1 MSNMMND
8 AYNSPAVHQPKA
20 KNQAQGQLAALL
32 RGRIDWDSDPSNFN
46 DLNRSNSAPPTQLI
60 HNENI
65 KTEYESDIPSTDPR
79 LDPNYIIYYYQHSR
93 LDPRLPPP
101 IYAPGQSWQTLSQNQ
116 TSKLQE
122 YDRMSPNLEMNQNLA
137 VGSNNVLRH
146 KTSLLEQ
153 IVNRSDAGSSVDG
166 VFQNNNRFDD
176 IISNNNITT
185 TSAPITA
192 DQLGID
198 DQRTKFSNI
207 DNNGWNNDLL
217 KPIGQTP
224 TKRKNLVDLI
234 QEDFP
239 RTPSP
244 VYTMYQQQSMA
255 KNQVNQTQPRRILHE
270 TSFDSISS
278 VLMKEKLRQ
287 KYEQQ
292 NDDERIRLAA
302 MLNNMNSLPD
312 VPPTRS
318 ASTPPNPQFYKNNF
332 NSSPGS
338 NLFSDE
344 QSIKSMDQASIRSM
358 SPNLF
363 LNVKNLPVKDTIYE
377 SGSLSAKSLGGAP
390 DLFSSKTQGLYGNL
404 APSPSSQLRNNFS
417 PFSNKQDLSNLQSQR
432 GNWDNNAFT
441 NDLTSQM
448 NDLSLY
454 NGIGSNSNKLA
465 VPGSGINS
473 AFDYNNFSGI
483 NDQYSNKLGTSP
495 QSNFFNNQNMNI
507 GSPSTSTKNNIDKI
521 MLIRKQLLLQEQML
535 QRELANSNYGKSN
548 QVSSPVVSSPIV
560 HNQSNNN
567 DSNHTPRSALL
578 EEFRNNKLKKYELK
592 DIIGNIVEFSGD
604 QHGSRFIQQ
613 KLETANNEDKQM
625 VFDEIKQKAL
635 HLMTDVFGNY
645 VIQKFFEYGSAS
657 QKAVLA
663 KIMEGHVLSLSLQM
677 YGCRVVQKA
686 LEHIQEE
693 QQAKLIKELDGSV
706 LKCVKDQNGNHVIQ
720 KAIERVA
727 PEHIQFII
735 DAFHGQVYSLATHPY
750 GCRVI
755 QRIFEN
761 CTNEHESLL
770 EELHHYTFN
779 LIQDQYGNYVIQH
792 VLEHGKPEDKSLVIS
807 KVIGQILILSKHKF
821 ASNVI
826 EKCVTNGTRE
836 ERQKMIDE
844 VIQIKSDGSSD
855 LINMMK
861 DQFAN
866 YVVQKMLDV
875 VDKDQHDLLISK
887 IKPHLQSLKKY
898 TYGKHLIQRLEL
910 EINSN
915 RE

>member
-8 AYNSPAVHQPKA
+8 GYTPAVHQPKA
-20 KNQAQGQLAALL
+20 KNQAQGQLAAFL
-32 RGRIDWDSDPSNFN
+32 RNRMDWDSDPSSFQ
-46 DLNRSNSAPPTQLI
+46 DLSRSSSAPPTQLI
-60 HNENI
+60 HNEKL
-65 KTEYESDIPSTDPR
+65 KTEYENEIPSSDPR
-79 LDPNYIIYYYQHSR
+79 LDPNYLLFYYQNSR

-116 TSKLQE
+116 NSKLQE
-122 YDRMSPNLEMNQNLA
+122 YDRVNPGPFEMNQPQNLA

-153 IVNRSDAGSSVDG
+153 IANRSDVGGSSVDG
-166 VFQNNNRFDD
+166 VFQNSSRFDD
-176 IISNNNITT
+176 ILNSNA
-185 TSAPITA
+185 S
-192 DQLGID
+192 DRFDLD
-198 DQRTKFSNI
+198 EQRTMKDRQFSAI
-207 DNNGWNNDLL
+207 DNSAWSSDLL

-224 TKRKNLVDLI
+224 KRKNLVDLI

-244 VYTMYQQQSMA
+244 VYTMYQQQSLA
-255 KNQVNQTQPRRILHE
+255 QNQVNQTQPRRQILHE
-270 TSFDSISS
+270 SSFDSISS
-278 VLMKEKLRQ
+278 ALMKEKLRQ
-287 KYEQQ
+287 KFEQQ
-292 NDDERIRLAA
+292 KNDEKMRLTA
-302 MLNNMNSLPD
+302 MLNNMNSNTMNALPNI
-312 VPPTRS
+312 PTTRS
-318 ASTPPNPQFYKNNF
+318 ASTPPNPQFYKNF
-332 NSSPGS
+332 SSSPGNS
-338 NLFSDE
+338 LFADE
-344 QSIKSMDQASIRSM
+344 QQSVKSMDQTSIRSM

-363 LNVKNLPVKDTIYE
+363 INVSNLPVKETVYE
-377 SGSLSAKSLGGAP
+377 SGSLSAKSLGAAP
-390 DLFSSKTQGLYGNL
+390 DLFSSKYSPR
-404 APSPSSQLRNNFS
+404 PSNSQLRNNYS
-417 PFSNKQDLSNLQSQR
+417 PFSTNQELLNLQSQR
-432 GNWDNNAFT
+432 SGWDSSSFAS
-441 NDLTSQM
+441 DLTSQM

-454 NGIGSNSNKLA
+454 SGLSSNASKL
-465 VPGSGINS
+465 GNSMNS
-473 AFDYNNFSGI
+473 AFDY
-483 NDQYSNKLGTSP
+483 SNLGSSP
-495 QSNFFNNQNMNI
+495 SQSNFFNSIN
-507 GSPSTSTKNNIDKI
+507 SSSTASKSDIEKL
-521 MLIRKQLLLQEQML
+521 MLRQQLILQEQMMI
-535 QRELANSNYGKSN
+535 QRKLAKSN
-548 QVSSPVVSSPIV
+548 KISSPIIGSPVVHSQSGSS
-560 HNQSNNN
+560 
-567 DSNHTPRSALL
+567 DSNHVVRSALL

-592 DIIGNIVEFSGD
+592 DIMGNIVEFSGD

-613 KLETANNEDKQM
+613 KLETANLEDKQM
-625 VFDEIKQKAL
+625 VFDEIKPKAL
-635 HLMTDVFGNY
+635 QLMTDVFGNY
-645 VIQKFFEYGSAS
+645 VIQKFFEYGSSS
-657 QKAVLA
+657 QKTVLA

-686 LEHIQEE
+686 LEHIKED

-727 PEHIQFII
+727 PENIQFII
-735 DAFHGQVYSLATHPY
+735 DAFHGQVHNLAIHPY

-761 CTNEHESLL
+761 CTNEHDSLL
-770 EELHHYTFN
+770 EELHHYTIN

-807 KVIGQILILSKHKF
+807 KVMGQILTLSKHKF

-826 EKCVTNGTRE
+826 EKCVTNGTKA

-844 VIQIKSDGSSD
+844 VIQVKPDGSSD
-855 LINMMK
+855 LISMMK

-887 IKPHLQSLKKY
+887 IKPHLQSLKKF

-915 RE
+915 DE

>member
-1 MSNMMND
+1 MMHIIHLPFIN
-8 AYNSPAVHQPKA
+8 QRQ

-60 HNENI
+60 NNEKLKN
-65 KTEYESDIPSTDPR
+65 EYENEIPSTDPR

-116 TSKLQE
+116 ASALQD
-122 YDRMSPNLEMNQNLA
+122 YDRLSPGPEMNQNLA

-176 IISNNNITT
+176 IISNNNNNNTT
-185 TSAPITA
+185 ATVA
-192 DQLGID
+192 DQLDLD
-198 DQRTKFSNI
+198 DQRSLKDRQFGNA
-207 DNNGWNNDLL
+207 GWNNDLL
-217 KPIGQTP
+217 KPIGQVP
-224 TKRKNLVDLI
+224 PKRKNLVDLI

-244 VYTMYQQQSMA
+244 VYTLYQQQSMA
-255 KNQVNQTQPRRILHE
+255 QNQVNQTQPRRQILHE

-278 VLMKEKLRQ
+278 VLMKEKLKQ
-287 KYEQQ
+287 KLEQQ
-292 NDDERIRLAA
+292 KDDERIRLAA
-302 MLNNMNSLPD
+302 VLNNMNSLPTI
-312 VPPTRS
+312 PPTRS

-332 NSSPGS
+332 NNSPGS

-404 APSPSSQLRNNFS
+404 APSPRLANSQLRNNFS

-432 GNWDNNAFT
+432 NNWDSNAFT

-454 NGIGSNSNKLA
+454 NGIGTNSNKLA
-465 VPGSGINS
+465 VPGSGMNS

-483 NDQYSNKLGTSP
+483 NDQYNNKLGTSP
-495 QSNFFNNQNMNI
+495 QSNFFNNQSMNI

-521 MLIRKQLLLQEQML
+521 MLIRKQLLLQEQLL

-548 QVSSPVVSSPIV
+548 QVSSPIVSSPVV

-625 VFDEIKQKAL
+625 VFDEIKPKAL

-693 QQAKLIKELDGSV
+693 QQAKLIKELDGNV

-720 KAIERVA
+720 KAIERVT

-761 CTNEHESLL
+761 CTNEHDSLL

-792 VLEHGKPEDKSLVIS
+792 VLEHGEPEDKSLVIS
-807 KVIGQILILSKHKF
+807 KVMGQILILSKHKF

-844 VIQIKSDGSSD
+844 VIKVKSDGSSD

-887 IKPHLQSLKKY
+887 IKPHLQALKKY

-915 RE
+915 NE

>member
-1 MSNMMND
+1 MND
-8 AYNSPAVHQPKA
+8 VYTPAVHQPKA

-32 RGRIDWDSDPSNFN
+32 RGRIDWDSDPSNFQ
-46 DLNRSNSAPPTQLI
+46 DLSRSSSAPPTQLI
-60 HNENI
+60 HNEKL
-65 KTEYESDIPSTDPR
+65 KTEYENEIPSSDPR

-122 YDRMSPNLEMNQNLA
+122 YDRLSPGLELNQPANLA
-137 VGSNNVLRH
+137 VGNNNGLRH

-176 IISNNNITT
+176 IIANNTT
-185 TSAPITA
+185 TATSDSIDA
-192 DQLGID
+192 DDKRSSQ
-198 DQRTKFSNI
+198 FSNP
-207 DNNGWNNDLL
+207 DNSGWNNDLL

-224 TKRKNLVDLI
+224 KRKNLVDLI

-244 VYTMYQQQSMA
+244 VYSMYQQQSMA
-255 KNQVNQTQPRRILHE
+255 QNQANQTQPRRQILHE
-270 TSFDSISS
+270 SSFDSISS
-278 VLMKEKLRQ
+278 ALMKEKLRQ

-292 NDDERIRLAA
+292 KDDDRIRFAA
-302 MLNNMNSLPD
+302 MLNNMNSLPT

-363 LNVKNLPVKDTIYE
+363 LNMKNLPVKDSIYE

-390 DLFSSKTQGLYGNL
+390 DLFSSKYSNL
-404 APSPSSQLRNNFS
+404 ASSPRPANSQLRNNYS
-417 PFSNKQDLSNLQSQR
+417 PFSNNQDLSSLQGQR
-432 GNWDNNAFT
+432 NGWDNNSFA

-454 NGIGSNSNKLA
+454 SGVNSNSNKLA
-465 VPGSGINS
+465 VPGNMNS
-473 AFDYNNFSGI
+473 AFDFNKFSNM
-483 NDQYSNKLGTSP
+483 NDQYSNKLTSSASP
-495 QSNFFNNQNMNI
+495 QTNYFNTNNQNLTI
-507 GSPSTSTKNNIDKI
+507 GSPSSSNKNNIDKI
-521 MLIRKQLLLQEQML
+521 MLIRQQLLLQEQML
-535 QRELANSNYGKSN
+535 QRELANNTNFNKNN
-548 QVSSPVVSSPIV
+548 QISSPISSPVV
-560 HNQSNNN
+560 HNQTTTNE
-567 DSNHTPRSALL
+567 SNHGARSALL
-578 EEFRNNKLKKYELK
+578 EEFRNNKLKKYELR
-592 DIIGNIVEFSGD
+592 DLLGNIVEFSGD

-613 KLETANNEDKQM
+613 KLESANNEDKQM
-625 VFDEIKQKAL
+625 VFDEIRPKAL
-635 HLMTDVFGNY
+635 QLMTDVFGNY

-657 QKAVLA
+657 QKAILA

-686 LEHIQEE
+686 LEHIKEE
-693 QQAKLIKELDGSV
+693 QQAKLIKELDGNV

-720 KAIERVA
+720 KAIERVS

-761 CTNEHESLL
+761 CTNEHDSLL
-770 EELHHYTFN
+770 KELHHYTFN

-807 KVIGQILILSKHKF
+807 KVMGQILNLSKHKF

-826 EKCVTNGTRE
+826 EKCVTNGTKV
-836 ERQKMIDE
+836 ERQQMIDE
-844 VIQIKSDGSSD
+844 VIQVKPDGTSD
-855 LINMMK
+855 LISMMK

-887 IKPHLQSLKKY
+887 IKPHLQSLKKF

-915 RE
+915 DE

>member
-8 AYNSPAVHQPKA
+8 GYTPAVHLPKPKA

-32 RGRIDWDSDPSNFN
+32 RGRMDWDSDPSNFQ
-46 DLNRSNSAPPTQLI
+46 DLSRSSSAPPTQLI
-60 HNENI
+60 HNEKL
-65 KTEYESDIPSTDPR
+65 KTEYENEIPSSDPR
-79 LDPNYIIYYYQHSR
+79 LDPNYLLFYYQNSR

-116 TSKLQE
+116 NSKLQE
-122 YDRMSPNLEMNQNLA
+122 FDRVNPGPIEMNQPQNLA

-153 IVNRSDAGSSVDG
+153 IANRSDVGSSSVDG
-166 VFQNNNRFDD
+166 AFQNNNRFDD
-176 IISNNNITT
+176 ILNSNA
-185 TSAPITA
+185 S
-192 DQLGID
+192 DRFDLD
-198 DQRTKFSNI
+198 DQRSMKDRQFSGI
-207 DNNGWNNDLL
+207 DNSAWSSDLL
-217 KPIGQTP
+217 KPIGPTP
-224 TKRKNLVDLI
+224 KRKNLVDLI

-244 VYTMYQQQSMA
+244 VYSMYQQQSLA
-255 KNQVNQTQPRRILHE
+255 QNQVNQTQPRRQILHE
-270 TSFDSISS
+270 SSFDSISS
-278 VLMKEKLRQ
+278 ALMKEKLRQ
-287 KYEQQ
+287 KFEQQ
-292 NDDERIRLAA
+292 KDDERMRLAA
-302 MLNNMNSLPD
+302 MLNNMNSNSLNTLPNI
-312 VPPTRS
+312 PTTRS
-318 ASTPPNPQFYKNNF
+318 ASTPPNPQFYKNF

-338 NLFSDE
+338 SLFADE
-344 QSIKSMDQASIRSM
+344 QQSVKSMDQTSIRSM

-363 LNVKNLPVKDTIYE
+363 INVNNLPVKDTVYE
-377 SGSLSAKSLGGAP
+377 SGSLSAKSLGAAP
-390 DLFSSKTQGLYGNL
+390 DLFSSKY
-404 APSPSSQLRNNFS
+404 SPRPANSQLRNNYS
-417 PFSNKQDLSNLQSQR
+417 PFATNQELLNLQSQR
-432 GNWDNNAFT
+432 SGWDSIT
-441 NDLTSQM
+441 NDLTNQM

-454 NGIGSNSNKLA
+454 SGLGSNASKL
-465 VPGSGINS
+465 GIAGNSMNS
-473 AFDYNNFSGI
+473 AFDYSDYSKLGSSPSQSSFFNSVNSSSA
-483 NDQYSNKLGTSP
+483 SNKS
-495 QSNFFNNQNMNI
+495 SI
-507 GSPSTSTKNNIDKI
+507 EKI
-521 MLIRKQLLLQEQML
+521 MLRQQLLEQMIL
-535 QRELANSNYGKSN
+535 QRELANSNYTKSN
-548 QVSSPVVSSPIV
+548 KISSPIIGSPVVHSQSGSS
-560 HNQSNNN
+560 
-567 DSNHTPRSALL
+567 DSNHVVRSALL

-592 DIIGNIVEFSGD
+592 DIMGNIVEFSGD

-613 KLETANNEDKQM
+613 KLETANLEDKQM
-625 VFDEIKQKAL
+625 VFDEIKPKAL
-635 HLMTDVFGNY
+635 QLMTDVFGNY
-645 VIQKFFEYGSAS
+645 VIQKFFEYGSPS

-686 LEHIQEE
+686 LEHIKED

-720 KAIERVA
+720 KAIERVS
-727 PEHIQFII
+727 PENIQFII
-735 DAFHGQVYSLATHPY
+735 DAFHSQVYNLATHPY

-761 CTNEHESLL
+761 CTNEHDSLL
-770 EELHHYTFN
+770 EELHHFTIN

-807 KVIGQILILSKHKF
+807 KVMGQILTLSKHKF

-826 EKCVTNGTRE
+826 EKCVTNGTKA

-844 VIQIKSDGSSD
+844 VIQVKPDGSSD
-855 LINMMK
+855 LISMMK

-887 IKPHLQSLKKY
+887 IKPHLQSLKKF

-915 RE
+915 DE

>member
-1 MSNMMND
+1 
-8 AYNSPAVHQPKA
+8 
-20 KNQAQGQLAALL
+20 
-32 RGRIDWDSDPSNFN
+32 
-46 DLNRSNSAPPTQLI
+46 
-60 HNENI
+60 
-65 KTEYESDIPSTDPR
+65 
-79 LDPNYIIYYYQHSR
+79 
-93 LDPRLPPP
+93 
-101 IYAPGQSWQTLSQNQ
+101 
-116 TSKLQE
+116 
-122 YDRMSPNLEMNQNLA
+122 MNQPTNLA

-166 VFQNNNRFDD
+166 VFQNSRYDD
-176 IISNNNITT
+176 IISNN
-185 TSAPITA
+185 SAAA
-192 DQLGID
+192 DHLDLD
-198 DQRTKFSNI
+198 DQRSMNDRQFPGL
-207 DNNGWNNDLL
+207 DNSGWNNDLL
-217 KPIGQTP
+217 KPIGQAP
-224 TKRKNLVDLI
+224 PKRKNLVDLI

-244 VYTMYQQQSMA
+244 VYTMYQQQQQSLA
-255 KNQVNQTQPRRILHE
+255 QNQVNQTQPRRQILHE
-270 TSFDSISS
+270 SSFDSISS
-278 VLMKEKLRQ
+278 ALMKEKLRQ

-292 NDDERIRLAA
+292 KDDERIRLAA
-302 MLNNMNSLPD
+302 MLNNMNSLPT

-318 ASTPPNPQFYKNNF
+318 ASTPPNPQFYKNF
-332 NSSPGS
+332 NASPGS
-338 NLFSDE
+338 NLFSDD
-344 QSIKSMDQASIRSM
+344 KSVDKASIRSM

-363 LNVKNLPVKDTIYE
+363 LNVKNLPVKDSIYE

-390 DLFSSKTQGLYGNL
+390 DLFSSKY
-404 APSPSSQLRNNFS
+404 SPRPANSQLRNNYS
-417 PFSNKQDLSNLQSQR
+417 PFSNNQDLPSLQTQR
-432 GNWDNNAFT
+432 NAWENNAFA

-454 NGIGSNSNKLA
+454 SGMNSTPSKLTI
-465 VPGSGINS
+465 PGSS
-473 AFDYNNFSGI
+473 PFDYN
-483 NDQYSNKLGTSP
+483 KLTTPTSP
-495 QSNFFNNQNMNI
+495 QSSFFNNTI
-507 GSPSTSTKNNIDKI
+507 GSPSTSSKNNIDKI
-521 MLIRKQLLLQEQML
+521 MLIRQQLLLQEQML
-535 QRELANSNYGKSN
+535 QRELANSNYNKNN
-548 QVSSPVVSSPIV
+548 QVSSPIVSSPVI
-560 HNQSNNN
+560 HSQSGNN
-567 DSNHTPRSALL
+567 DSNHTVRSALL
-578 EEFRNNKLKKYELK
+578 EEFRNNKLKKYELR
-592 DIIGNIVEFSGD
+592 DIMGSIVEFSGD

-613 KLETANNEDKQM
+613 KLESANGEDKQM
-625 VFDEIKQKAL
+625 VFDEIRPKAL
-635 HLMTDVFGNY
+635 QLMTDVFGNY
-645 VIQKFFEYGSAS
+645 VIQKFFEYGSPS

-693 QQAKLIKELDGSV
+693 QQAQLIKELDGNV

-761 CTNEHESLL
+761 CTNEHDSLL

-807 KVIGQILILSKHKF
+807 KVMGQILVLSKHKF

-826 EKCVTNGTRE
+826 EKCVTNGTKA
-836 ERQKMIDE
+836 ERQQMIDE
-844 VIQIKSDGSSD
+844 VIQVKPDGTSD
-855 LINMMK
+855 LISMMK

-915 RE
+915 DE

>member
-1 MSNMMND
+1 MMND

-60 HNENI
+60 NNEKLKN
-65 KTEYESDIPSTDPR
+65 EYENEIPSTDPR

-116 TSKLQE
+116 ASALQD
-122 YDRMSPNLEMNQNLA
+122 YDRLSPGPEMNQNLA

-176 IISNNNITT
+176 IISNNNNNNTT
-185 TSAPITA
+185 ATVA
-192 DQLGID
+192 DQLDLD
-198 DQRTKFSNI
+198 DQRSLKDRQFGNA
-207 DNNGWNNDLL
+207 GWNNDLL
-217 KPIGQTP
+217 KPIGQVP
-224 TKRKNLVDLI
+224 PKRKNLVDLI

-244 VYTMYQQQSMA
+244 VYTLYQQQSMA
-255 KNQVNQTQPRRILHE
+255 QNQVNQTQPRRQILHE

-278 VLMKEKLRQ
+278 VLMKEKLKQ
-287 KYEQQ
+287 KLEQQ
-292 NDDERIRLAA
+292 KDDERIRLAA
-302 MLNNMNSLPD
+302 VLNNMNSLPTI
-312 VPPTRS
+312 PPTRS

-332 NSSPGS
+332 NNSPGS

-363 LNVKNLPVKDTIYE
+363 LNVKNLPVKDSIYE

-404 APSPSSQLRNNFS
+404 ATSPRPPNSQLRNNYS
-417 PFSNKQDLSNLQSQR
+417 PFSNNQDLSSLQSQR
-432 GNWDNNAFT
+432 NNWDNNTFG

-454 NGIGSNSNKLA
+454 AGNSNKLNI
-465 VPGSGINS
+465 PGSGMNS
-473 AFDYNNFSGI
+473 AFDYNKFSGL
-483 NDQYSNKLGTSP
+483 NDQYSNNLTSP
-495 QSNFFNNQNMNI
+495 STQSSFFNNQNMNI
-507 GSPSTSTKNNIDKI
+507 GSSSSSTKNNIDKI
-521 MLIRKQLLLQEQML
+521 MLIRQQLLLQEQML
-535 QRELANSNYGKSN
+535 QRELANSNYNKNN
-548 QVSSPVVSSPIV
+548 QVSSPIVSSPVV

-567 DSNHTPRSALL
+567 DSNHISRSALL

-625 VFDEIKQKAL
+625 VFDEIKPKAL

-693 QQAKLIKELDGSV
+693 QQAKLIKELDGNV

-761 CTNEHESLL
+761 CTNEHDSLL

-792 VLEHGKPEDKSLVIS
+792 VLEHGEPEDKSLVIS
-807 KVIGQILILSKHKF
+807 KVMGQILILSKHKF

-844 VIQIKSDGSSD
+844 VIKVKSDGSSD

-887 IKPHLQSLKKY
+887 IKPHLQALKKY

-915 RE
+915 NE